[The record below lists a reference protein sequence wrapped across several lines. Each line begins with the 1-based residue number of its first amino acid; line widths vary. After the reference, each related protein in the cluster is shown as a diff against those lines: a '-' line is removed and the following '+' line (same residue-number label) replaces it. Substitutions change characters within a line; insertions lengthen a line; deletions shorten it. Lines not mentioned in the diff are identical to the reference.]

1 MHDSIEVQ
9 AKMQL
14 ECYLNFT
21 SLGCQVSCNVQESY
35 ICIVKTHF
43 G

>member
-1 MHDSIEVQ
+1 MKVQ

-14 ECYLNFT
+14 ECYLNFA

-35 ICIVKTHF
+35 IYIVKTHF